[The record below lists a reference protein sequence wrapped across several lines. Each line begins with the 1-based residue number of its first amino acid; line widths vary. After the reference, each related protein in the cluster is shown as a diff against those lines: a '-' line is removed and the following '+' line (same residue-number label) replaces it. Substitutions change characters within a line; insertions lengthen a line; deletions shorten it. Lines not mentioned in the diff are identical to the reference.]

1 MEYSVAEAV
10 KKLIDADPSL
20 KECLEAGIINY
31 TRMAKKLKP
40 MIEKILEKEVSVE
53 AIKAS
58 LIRYSKTTSRPKWR
72 PGVLRILARSVLEI
86 RTGISA
92 VTVRIHMMPYIIN
105 IVNKL
110 LGRARFLAVIQ
121 GLNNVT
127 LIVSDEHYGEILD
140 QLGKENVVEEIRGES
155 ALVIISPKE
164 IIRTPGFLAYIM
176 DLLGRNGINVLQAV
190 SYYTETMILVSSD
203 DLMKA
208 FKIISDA
215 IQLAKY
221 YVGLNK

>member
-1 MEYSVAEAV
+1 MKYSAAEAV
-10 KKLIDADPSL
+10 KKLIDAEPCL

-31 TRMAKKLKP
+31 TRMARKLKP
-40 MIEKILEKEVSVE
+40 MIEKILEEEVSIE

-58 LIRYSKTTSRPKWR
+58 LIRYGRTTGGPRWR
-72 PGVLRILARSVLEI
+72 PGILRILARSVLEI

-92 VTVRIHMMPYIIN
+92 VTVRLHMMPRITS
-105 IVNKL
+105 IVNNL
-110 LGRARFLAVIQ
+110 LGQARFLAVVQ
-121 GLNNVT
+121 GLNSVT
-127 LIVSDEHYGEILD
+127 LIVSDEHYGEILSR
-140 QLGKENVVEEIRGES
+140 LGKENLVEELRGES

-164 IIRTPGFLAYIM
+164 IIRTPGFLAYVM

-208 FKIISDA
+208 FKILSDA

>member
-10 KKLIDADPSL
+10 KKLIDAEPSL
-20 KECLEAGIINY
+20 KECLETGIINY
-31 TRMAKKLKP
+31 TRMARRLKP
-40 MIEKILEKEVSVE
+40 MIEKILGRDVSVE

-58 LIRYSKTTSRPKWR
+58 LIRYGRLEGRPRWR
-72 PGVLRILARSVLEI
+72 PGILRILAKSVLEI

-92 VTVRIHMMPYIIN
+92 VTVPLHMMPQVIR
-105 IVNKL
+105 IVGNL
-110 LGRARFLAVIQ
+110 LGKARFLAVIQ

-127 LIVSDEHYGEILD
+127 LIVSDEHYGEILESI
-140 QLGKENVVEEIRGES
+140 GKENLVEEIRGES

-164 IIRTPGFLAYIM
+164 IIRTPGFLAYVM

-190 SYYTETMILVSSD
+190 SYYTETMIMVSSD
-203 DLMKA
+203 DLMRA
-208 FKIISDA
+208 FKTISDA

-221 YVGLNK
+221 YVGLKQ

>member
-10 KKLIDADPSL
+10 KKLIDAEPGL
-20 KECLEAGIINY
+20 KECLETGIINY
-31 TRMAKKLKP
+31 TRMARKLKP
-40 MIEKILEKEVSVE
+40 MIEKILEKDVSVE

-58 LIRYSKTTSRPKWR
+58 LIRYGRMTGRPRWR
-72 PGVLRILARSVLEI
+72 PGILRILARSVLEI

-92 VTVRIHMMPYIIN
+92 VTVRLHMMPRITS
-105 IVNKL
+105 IVNNL
-110 LGRARFLAVIQ
+110 LGQARFLAVIQ

-127 LIVSDEHYGEILD
+127 LIISDEHYDEILD
-140 QLGKENVVEEIRGES
+140 KLGKENLVEEIRGES

-215 IQLAKY
+215 IELAKY

>member
-10 KKLIDADPSL
+10 KKLIDAEPSL

-40 MIEKILEKEVSVE
+40 IIEKILEKEVSFE

-58 LIRYSKTTSRPKWR
+58 LIRYGRTTNEPRWR
-72 PGVLRILARSVLEI
+72 PGILRILARSILEI

-92 VTVRIHMMPYIIN
+92 VTVRLHMMPRITS
-105 IVNKL
+105 IVNNL
-110 LGRARFLAVIQ
+110 LGHARFLAVIQ

-127 LIVSDEHYGEILD
+127 LIVSDEHYGEILGK
-140 QLGKENVVEEIRGES
+140 LGRENLVEEIRGES

-164 IIRTPGFLAYIM
+164 IIRTPGFLAYVM

-215 IQLAKY
+215 IELAKY
-221 YVGLNK
+221 YVGMRE

>member
-10 KKLIDADPSL
+10 KKLIDAEPSL
-20 KECLEAGIINY
+20 KECLETGIINY
-31 TRMAKKLKP
+31 TRMAKKLRP
-40 MIEKILEKEVSVE
+40 MIEKILGREVSVE

-58 LIRYSKTTSRPKWR
+58 LIRYGRTTAKPKWR
-72 PGVLRILARSVLEI
+72 PGILRILAGSVLEI

-92 VTVRIHMMPYIIN
+92 VTVRLHMMPRITS
-105 IVNKL
+105 IVNSL
-110 LGRARFLAVIQ
+110 LGQARFLAVIQ

-127 LIVSDEHYGEILD
+127 LIVSDEHYSGILE
-140 QLGKENVVEEIRGES
+140 QLGRENIVEEIRGES

-164 IIRTPGFLAYIM
+164 IIRTPGFLAYVM

-203 DLMKA
+203 DLMRA

-221 YVGLNK
+221 YVGLNS